1 MIQILLLVLGVVLGL
16 LHYNLAKA
24 KKSRLRQP
32 DFASIF
38 YKYWLFFA
46 VGMTQT
52 FYGVERL
59 YYSCQL
65 AQTFQTALSASLQY
79 DLSLYSLS
87 LGLLGLIAPFATRSF
102 RAAVI
107 TGYSLVTLSAAS
119 LQLFELLNQN
129 GYTFNNINALAYGF
143 IVPLV
148 LIGLF
153 FIGDKNKPF

>member
-1 MIQILLLVLGVVLGL
+1 MIQLLLLALGVVLSL

-32 DFASIF
+32 DFMNIF
-38 YKYWLFFA
+38 YKYWLFFT

-52 FYGVERL
+52 FYGIERL
-59 YYSCQL
+59 YYSYSL
-65 AQTFQTALSASLQY
+65 AQTFQTTISASLQY

-107 TGYSLVTLSAAS
+107 IGYSFITLSAAS

-129 GYTFNNINALAYGF
+129 GYTFSNVNTLAYGF

-153 FIGDKNKPF
+153 FIGDTKKSF